1 MNKKQKGTVAVVVC
15 FVAAIA
21 LAGTYT
27 FRAQK
32 QKELVEKQAKIQ
44 EEITMEETRDVVTE
58 KIVNEEEP
66 EPEAE
71 EVAEESDEADTTEIV
86 SVHFDPAN
94 PMLWPVSG
102 NVLMSYSMDKTVYFK
117 TLDQYRYNPAMLIH
131 AKVGENVFAGTSGI
145 VRDIQET
152 AKTGKTL
159 QLDLGNGYE
168 AFYGQLKDVQ
178 VGIGD
183 YVKADT
189 ILGSISEPS
198 KYFTEEGA
206 NLYLEIRKDGQPVN
220 PVEVLE

>member
-71 EVAEESDEADTTEIV
+71 EVVEESEEADTTEIV

>member
-21 LAGTYT
+21 LAGMYT
-27 FRAQK
+27 FRSQK
-32 QKELVEKQAKIQ
+32 QAELEKELAKVEEQITV
-44 EEITMEETRDVVTE
+44 EESQDVNTE
-58 KIVNEEEP
+58 MIVNEEEP
-66 EPEAE
+66 EVEIIAE
-71 EVAEESDEADTTEIV
+71 EVEEAETTEVV
-86 SVHFDPAN
+86 SVHFDPKE

-102 NVLMSYSMDKTVYFK
+102 NVLMSYNMEQTVYFK
-117 TLDQYRYNPAMLIH
+117 TLDQYKYNPAMILC
-131 AKVGENVFAGTSGI
+131 AKEGEKVFAGANGI
-145 VRDIQET
+145 VRDIQES
-152 AKTGKTL
+152 AKTGQTI

-189 ILGSISEPS
+189 ILGYINEPS

-206 NLYLEIRKDGQPVN
+206 NLYLEIRKDGQPIN
-220 PVEVLE
+220 PLDVLE

>member
-71 EVAEESDEADTTEIV
+71 EVVEESEEADTTEIV
-86 SVHFDPAN
+86 SVHFNPAN

-117 TLDQYRYNPAMLIH
+117 TLDQYRYNPAILIH

-152 AKTGKTL
+152 
-159 QLDLGNGYE
+159 D
-168 AFYGQLKDVQ
+168 
-178 VGIGD
+178 
-183 YVKADT
+183 
-189 ILGSISEPS
+189 
-198 KYFTEEGA
+198 
-206 NLYLEIRKDGQPVN
+206 RKSGV
-220 PVEVLE
+220 

>member
-1 MNKKQKGTVAVVVC
+1 MNKKQKGTAAVVVC

-27 FRAQK
+27 FRVQK
-32 QKELVEKQAKIQ
+32 QKELTEELKKVQ
-44 EEITMEETRDVVTE
+44 EELAMEETRDVATE
-58 KIVNEEEP
+58 NIVNEKDAEP
-66 EPEAE
+66 EPEEVIE
-71 EVAEESDEADTTEIV
+71 ETKEADTEEIV
-86 SVHFDPAN
+86 SVHFNPAD

-102 NVLMSYSMDKTVYFK
+102 NVLMSYNMDQTVYFK
-117 TLDQYRYNPAMLIH
+117 TLDQYRYNPAMIIH
-131 AKVGENVFAGTSGI
+131 AKVGEKVFAGTNGI
-145 VRDIQET
+145 VRDIQKT
-152 AKTGKTL
+152 AKTGQTI
-159 QLDLGNGYE
+159 QVDLGNGYE

>member
-32 QKELVEKQAKIQ
+32 QKELLEEQAKIQ

-71 EVAEESDEADTTEIV
+71 EVVEESEEADTTKIV

>member
-71 EVAEESDEADTTEIV
+71 EVVEESEEADTEEIV